1 MCYKGVCIDYE
12 YIVISKMIAKLKY
25 EIIGVFEFIY
35 NICSIYNIFV
45 YSIPI
50 LSPYMCEVL
59 IRDIHRVMMCSI
71 TTRFL
76 RHVELDM
83 KLKIIQ
89 K

>member
-45 YSIPI
+45 YSVPI

-59 IRDIHRVMMCSI
+59 IRDIHRVVMCSI

>member
-50 LSPYMCEVL
+50 LSLYMCEVL